1 LNEQPKESNREEH
14 GSVTQWVHDLKLG
27 DAESAQR
34 ILDRYMSRLIQV
46 ANRRLGKSRRRVADE
61 DDVVSIAFTKFL
73 ERVDQGGFSQLDDRQ
88 DLWQILFTLTDRK
101 AVDLIRRETAEK
113 RGGEEVVVGEDAFDK
128 KGEEPNSSPGI
139 NSLPGDEP
147 TPEYTAILMEEF
159 AARLSTLDNEQQG
172 IAIDKMNGMTNKEI
186 SDNRKLSLRTIER
199 RLQETR
205 KLWRAS

>member
-1 LNEQPKESNREEH
+1 MNEQPSESNREEH
-14 GSVTQWVHDLKLG
+14 GSVTQWVHDLKQG

-46 ANRRLGKSRRRVADE
+46 ANRRLGNSRRRVADE
-61 DDVVSIAFTKFL
+61 EDVVSIAFTKFL
-73 ERVDQGGFSQLDDRQ
+73 ERVDQGGFTKLDDRQ

-101 AVDLIRRETAEK
+101 AVDLIRHETAVM
-113 RGGEEVVVGEDAFDK
+113 RGNDQVVGEAVFDK
-128 KGEEPNSSPGI
+128 KGEESNSSSGI

-147 TPEYTAILMEEF
+147 TAEYTAILMEEF
-159 AARLSTLDNEQQG
+159 KARLATLNDEQQV

>member
-1 LNEQPKESNREEH
+1 MNEQPSESNREEH
-14 GSVTQWVHDLKLG
+14 GSVTQWVHDLKQG

-46 ANRRLGKSRRRVADE
+46 ANRRLGNSRRRVADE
-61 DDVVSIAFTKFL
+61 EDVVSIAFTKFL
-73 ERVDQGGFSQLDDRQ
+73 ERVDQGGFTKLYDRQ

-101 AVDLIRRETAEK
+101 AVDLIRHETAVM
-113 RGGEEVVVGEDAFDK
+113 RGNDQVVGEAVFDK
-128 KGEEPNSSPGI
+128 KGEESNSSSGI

-147 TPEYTAILMEEF
+147 TAEYTAILMEEF
-159 AARLSTLDNEQQG
+159 KARLATLNDEQQV